1 MKLKKIIASILS
13 LTMLI
18 GFSVTPSSAYKKE
31 DINKIALE
39 VYGKS
44 EKSIFDF
51 DSWPNN
57 MPYEMKAFLKKY
69 SELKKSDKEKFNKI
83 FMEIRKQEIKERFLP
98 KIKKTLY
105 DFFLFCLRAGFFG
118 LLFYYI
124 PVPND

>member
-1 MKLKKIIASILS
+1 MNLKKIIASILS
-13 LTMLI
+13 LTILI
-18 GFSVTPSSAYKKE
+18 GFSVTPSSAYNKE

-39 VYGKS
+39 AYGKA
-44 EKSIFDF
+44 EKSIF

-69 SELKKSDKEKFNKI
+69 PELKKSDKEKFNKI

-105 DFFLFCLRAGFFG
+105 DFFILCLSAGFFG
-118 LLFYYI
+118 LLFYYM